1 MILPRQLMVGA
12 AVEFSGVIAGTILA
26 LLIAAAL
33 YIGNQFEWREAT
45 EFKAVVLFATVALTR
60 VFIARIIIERNL
72 LAALKANSDSPTK
85 KDWAMKFAADW
96 SQSIGIGLV
105 IAAAAAYFML
115 TREMYWG
122 LLNTNLGISITTGII
137 ASTATKWTM
146 VCNPTFW
153 VIGGSVRVSE
163 SGDLGG

>member
-1 MILPRQLMVGA
+1 MILHRQLVAGA
-12 AVEFSGVIAGTILA
+12 AVESSGLIAGIILA
-26 LLIAAAL
+26 LLIATAL
-33 YIGNQFEWREAT
+33 CIGDQIEWRNAPA
-45 EFKAVVLFATVALTR
+45 FKAVVLFVTVALTR
-60 VFIARIIIERNL
+60 VIIARTLIERCL
-72 LAALKANSDSPTK
+72 LASLKAKRANPPNQNL
-85 KDWAMKFAADW
+85 AMKFAAEW

-115 TREMYWG
+115 TREMSWG
-122 LLNTNLGISITTGII
+122 FLNTNWGVSITTGII